1 MRAIGLD
8 LGSKTLGIAQSDLL
22 KMVANPVETYRFEE
36 DDYEDALQYTLKF
49 IKENQVDEV
58 VLGLPK
64 HMNGDVGIR
73 GNLSIEFKDKIVEN
87 IDVKVI
93 LWDERCTSM
102 QANKILIKG
111 DVSRKKR
118 KQVIDKM
125 AAVII
130 LQSYLDGR
138 H

>member
-22 KMVANPVETYRFEE
+22 KMVANPVETYRFND

-49 IKENQVDEV
+49 IKDNQVDEV
-58 VLGLPK
+58 VLGMPK
-64 HMNGDVGIR
+64 HMNGDIGIR
-73 GNLSIEFKDKIVEN
+73 GEISIEFKEN
-87 IDVKVI
+87 ILKNADVKVI
-93 LWDERCTSM
+93 LWDERLTSV
-102 QANKILIKG
+102 QANKTLIKG

-118 KQVIDKM
+118 KQVVDKM

-138 H
+138 Y